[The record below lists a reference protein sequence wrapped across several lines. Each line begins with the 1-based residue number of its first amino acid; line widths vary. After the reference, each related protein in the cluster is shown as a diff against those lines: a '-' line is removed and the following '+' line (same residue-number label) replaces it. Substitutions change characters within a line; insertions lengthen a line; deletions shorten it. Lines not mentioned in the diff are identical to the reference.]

1 MKSLLLDPERKQ
13 NIVCIDNASV
23 ICIRIIAIILQGNSY
38 LQNND
43 THDQLNKRKIDNKM
57 RIIFINT

>member
-13 NIVCIDNASV
+13 NIACIDNASV
-23 ICIRIIAIILQGNSY
+23 ICIRIFAIILQGNSY